1 MTQCLRALAWWSE
14 LISLNTDDK
23 GETWCC
29 HFVHWQPPPP
39 HIQMH
44 GRLYTQTHMH
54 THIHII
60 NKCFKY
66 SRKFNICHLKTFKTS
81 TLINLSASN
90 IGQNS
95 DMAVFFFFHETYQFG
110 DSQSIF
116 RAVSISWKMDTFHMS
131 TLILIFQI
139 LKMIFPNIVPS
150 LVAGNTWNS
159 VIFYI
164 HLKVLLNTE
173 GTD

>member
-39 HIQMH
+39 PPHIQMH

-66 SRKFNICHLKTFKTS
+66 SSKFNICYLKTFKTS

-95 DMAVFFFFHETYQFG
+95 DMAGFFFSMRLTSSEVHNQFLG
-110 DSQSIF
+110 LF
-116 RAVSISWKMDTFHMS
+116 LFPENWTLFTCLHWYLFFKFWKWFFQ
-131 TLILIFQI
+131 TLY
-139 LKMIFPNIVPS
+139 P
-150 LVAGNTWNS
+150 
-159 VIFYI
+159 
-164 HLKVLLNTE
+164 LL
-173 GTD
+173 